1 MSKVMLGGAAAAVA
15 LALMTG
21 CSDGDGPPTGGEQTP
36 PTEATDER
44 VETDAT
50 VGKVVGKLGDP
61 GRTQV
66 LQEVTSV
73 VDGWVDAAYVDG
85 DYPRS
90 DFGDAYPGFTKGAA
104 RLAAK
109 QPATMS
115 NAKVGD
121 RVESVDVLKRSVR
134 VDVLAP
140 HRKPAGA
147 TARVKVVVEL
157 HGDVERRDRISGRV
171 LLTPAEKGW
180 KVFGFEVRRDQVG
193 SKK

>member
-15 LALMTG
+15 LALLTG
-21 CSDGDGPPTGGEQTP
+21 CSDGDGPPTAGEQTP
-36 PTEATDER
+36 PTEAADER
-44 VETDAT
+44 VETDAD

-61 GRTQV
+61 GRKQV

-73 VDGWVDAAYVDG
+73 VDRWVDAAYVDG

-109 QPATMS
+109 QQATMS

-140 HRKPAGA
+140 NRKPAGA
-147 TARVKVVVEL
+147 TARVKVVVAL
-157 HGDVERRDRISGRV
+157 HGDVERRDRITGRV
-171 LLTPAEKGW
+171 LLTPAKKGW
-180 KVFGFEVRRDQVG
+180 KVFGFEVRRDKVG
-193 SKK
+193 NKK